1 MIQAEIILL
10 TSASNGDDDGSDG
23 GDDGDDDVILA
34 ITITVATFTLE
45 FHHGPCLQCQRCG
58 R

>member
-23 GDDGDDDVILA
+23 GDDGDDVILA